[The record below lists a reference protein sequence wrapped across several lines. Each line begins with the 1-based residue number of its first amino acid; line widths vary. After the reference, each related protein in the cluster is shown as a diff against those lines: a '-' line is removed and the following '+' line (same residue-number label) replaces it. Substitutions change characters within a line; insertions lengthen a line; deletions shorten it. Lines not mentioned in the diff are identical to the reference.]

1 MSKKFRF
8 IPSVSRSD
16 VMRGDN
22 ESEDAMWKGVSEN
35 DTDLSLMVRELI
47 QNSIDANESTST
59 TAATAAVLSQTSI
72 ADDAQITV
80 DVDGAGTGARGL
92 KITLYYRRIV

>member
-8 IPSVSRSD
+8 IPSVSRSH

-35 DTDLSLMVRELI
+35 DTDLSWMVRELI
-47 QNSIDANESTST
+47 QNLLMLMN
-59 TAATAAVLSQTSI
+59 
-72 ADDAQITV
+72 
-80 DVDGAGTGARGL
+80 L
-92 KITLYYRRIV
+92 KEQRLQ